1 MFKISTFV
9 LPNSPKSLLWL
20 SGKDGPRE
28 GALNAPH
35 WARRQKDQIIT
46 H

>member
-20 SGKDGPRE
+20 SGKDGPLE
-28 GALNAPH
+28 GE
-35 WARRQKDQIIT
+35 
-46 H
+46 